1 MKTKADPKV
10 LADFLINHMD
20 VILTELDEKV
30 VLTKEKHFIL
40 VHVTDAPGNVV
51 GTAHNFTFHN
61 LSSPVFN
68 KLDLQAKELILTT
81 KLNNDVGIVIVDPNY
96 QVTVISYKRNTVN

>member
-20 VILTELDEKV
+20 IILTELDRKV
-30 VLTKEKHFIL
+30 ALTKEKHFIFI
-40 VHVTDAPGNVV
+40 HVTDAPGNVV
-51 GTAHNFTFHN
+51 GTAHNFTFHD

-68 KLDLQAKELILTT
+68 KLDLQAKELILNT
-81 KLNNDVGIVIVDPNY
+81 KINNDVGIVIVDPNY
-96 QVTVISYKRNTVN
+96 QVTVINYKRNNGN